1 MAEITPIAP
10 FLRRFLLEHLIRE
23 RNLSRNTQAG
33 YRDTFILLLRFL
45 AKTARTRIDRLSVED
60 LSARS
65 VRRFLHYLEQD
76 RRVSGATRNQR
87 LVAIHSLARFI
98 GEDHPEHLAWCNQ
111 IRAIPFKRTGHVPV
125 PYLEKAEIEALL
137 AVPDRRTLQGARDH
151 ALLLF
156 LYNTGAR
163 VDEAVRLRVG
173 DLQFGNSPAV
183 TLLGKGNKSRCCP
196 LWPQTIEVLRKLAAN
211 RAPDERVFLNR
222 LHCPLTRFGIYA
234 LLKRIV
240 SKACLTVPA
249 LKAKRVSPHCVRHAC
264 AVHMLRA
271 GIDINTIRGWLGH
284 VSLDTTHV
292 YAEVDMEMK
301 AKALA
306 RCDMP
311 AHAAIRPWHTQ
322 PGVIAFLKSL

>member
-1 MAEITPIAP
+1 MTETTPIAP

-33 YRDTFILLLRFL
+33 YRDTLILLLRFL
-45 AKTARTRIDRLSVED
+45 AKTTSIRIDQLSVED
-60 LSARS
+60 LSASS
-65 VRRFLHYLEQD
+65 VRRFLHHLERD

-98 GEDHPEHLAWCNQ
+98 GEDRPEHLAWCNE
-111 IRAIPFKRTGHVPV
+111 IRAVPFKRTAHAPV
-125 PYLEKAEIEALL
+125 PYLEKAEIEVLL
-137 AVPDRRTLQGARDH
+137 AVPNRRTLQGARDH

-163 VDEAVRLRVG
+163 VEEAARLRVC

-183 TLLGKGNKSRCCP
+183 TLLGKGNKSRRCP
-196 LWPQTIEVLRKLAAN
+196 LWPQTIEGLKKLTAN
-211 RAPDERVFLNR
+211 CTTEERVFLNR
-222 LHCPLTRFGIYA
+222 LHRPLTRFGIYA
-234 LLKRIV
+234 LVRRIV
-240 SKACLTVPA
+240 SQARLTVPT
-249 LKAKRVSPHCVRHAC
+249 LKAKRISPHCLRHAC

-284 VSLDTTHV
+284 VSLDTTHI

-306 RCDMP
+306 RCDVP